1 MSDNTKN
8 CIHASIHESDK
19 DIGNDNKKPEK
30 SNAIHASI
38 RPDDKTGQDKDDKP
52 SKTSWIKKILTK
64 KK

>member
-19 DIGNDNKKPEK
+19 DIGNDKKPEKK

-38 RPDDKTGQDKDDKP
+38 RPDDKTGQEREGGD
-52 SKTSWIKKILTK
+52 KTSWIKKILTK